1 MNGHCEQSG
10 IILHAPVQ
18 GTYFDGITSKAWKV
32 QVTVEWSEL
41 RLRFQ
46 EQFNLGR
53 ELCLP
58 VEGIRQVESL
68 SNGRFLLHCGTD
80 TNASLEVDDPQL
92 LRKIDFQPGRK
103 KLRGRLDIWAQNIG
117 WGRLAAV
124 AFLVAAFVAGLY
136 LWALPAVSLF
146 AAGHLPAAAEKKIG
160 DLLIN
165 KILGDENIDTAGS
178 ETLRSFCRELG
189 FSGTFPLEPVLVRK
203 KIANAFAVP
212 GGHIVVYDSI
222 IGLMGGYETMAA
234 LMAHEYAHVE
244 LHHTIKMMARSI
256 ASYAFVSVLFGD
268 FSGITATLIDNANML
283 QNLHYQRGMERE
295 ADLKGAGMLAARGID
310 PDGMVK
316 LLEGLQPL
324 GGVPK
329 YLAWASTHP
338 DMEDRIAVTKKH
350 NTAVKWTKGKNDTLK
365 ALWTELRNRQK
376 KEISATAATTTTKR
390 RGL

>member
-1 MNGHCEQSG
+1 
-10 IILHAPVQ
+10 
-18 GTYFDGITSKAWKV
+18 
-32 QVTVEWSEL
+32 
-41 RLRFQ
+41 
-46 EQFNLGR
+46 
-53 ELCLP
+53 
-58 VEGIRQVESL
+58 
-68 SNGRFLLHCGTD
+68 
-80 TNASLEVDDPQL
+80 
-92 LRKIDFQPGRK
+92 
-103 KLRGRLDIWAQNIG
+103 
-117 WGRLAAV
+117 
-124 AFLVAAFVAGLY
+124 
-136 LWALPAVSLF
+136 
-146 AAGHLPAAAEKKIG
+146 
-160 DLLIN
+160 
-165 KILGDENIDTAGS
+165 
-178 ETLRSFCRELG
+178 
-189 FSGTFPLEPVLVRK
+189 VLVRK

>member
-1 MNGHCEQSG
+1 MNGHREQSG
-10 IILHAPVQ
+10 ITLHVPVQ

-32 QVTVEWSEL
+32 QVTVEWSEI
-41 RLRFQ
+41 RLRFE

-53 ELCLP
+53 QLCLP
-58 VEGIRQVESL
+58 VEGIRLVESL

-92 LRKIDFQPGRK
+92 LRKIDLQPGRK
-103 KLRGRLDIWAQNIG
+103 RLRGRLDIWAQNIG
-117 WGRLAAV
+117 WGRLAVV
-124 AFLVAAFVAGLY
+124 ALLVAASVAGLY

-146 AAGHLPAAAEKKIG
+146 AAGHIPAAAEKKIG
-160 DLLIN
+160 GLLIN
-165 KILGDENIDTAGS
+165 KILGNENIDTAGS

-189 FSGTFPLEPVLVRK
+189 FTGTFPLEPVLVRK

-222 IGLMGGYETMAA
+222 IGLMEGYETMAA
-234 LMAHEYAHVE
+234 LIAHEYAHVE

-268 FSGITATLIDNANML
+268 FSGITATLIDNANAL

-295 ADLKGAGMLAARGID
+295 ADLKGAGMLAARGLD
-310 PDGMVK
+310 PGGMVK

-324 GGVPK
+324 GGLPK
-329 YLAWASTHP
+329 YLTWASTHP
-338 DMEDRIAVTKKH
+338 DMENRIAVTKKH
-350 NTAVKWTKGKNDTLK
+350 NAAVKWTKSKNDALK
-365 ALWTELRNRQK
+365 ALWAELRNRQK
-376 KEISATAATTTTKR
+376 RISSTTNKG
-390 RGL
+390 GL